1 MTDIVS
7 TKKDTKNDYDAVVVG
22 AGIAGLYAVY
32 KLREMGLRVR
42 GIEAAPAVGGT
53 WYWNCYPGAR
63 VDSQSYIYQYWFSDE
78 LIQEWNWAERFPPQA
93 EVERYLNFVADKFE
107 LRKDYAFET
116 RVTSADWDDDA
127 QCWRVG
133 TDQGETLNTRYF
145 ISCTG
150 MLSEPK
156 APDFPG
162 KDSFQG
168 IIAHTARYPREGID
182 LKGKRVGV
190 IGCGATGIQLIQT
203 IASEVEHLT
212 VFQRTASYGVAMRND
227 QFDDADRDH
236 WRAKAGEL
244 QDKVYNS
251 FVGFDYDFEHGSWY
265 DQTPEQRLQ
274 VLEEKWQEGSLSMWV
289 GTYPELFTDQ
299 AVNDEI
305 SDFVRK
311 KIRARI
317 DDPAIAD
324 LITPQT
330 HGFGTYRVP
339 LENGYY
345 DVYNRD
351 NVELVDVRSAPIECI
366 TATGIKTTEGEYP
379 LDVIIMATGFN
390 AGTGSLAR
398 MNIHGREGLSLTEEW
413 NKDIRTTLGLQVHGF
428 PNLFTVAGPLAPSAA
443 FCNMT
448 TCLQQQVDWVTDC
461 IAYLQEQHLKSIEPT
476 LEKQDEWVAHH
487 DEVANS
493 TLLVATQSWY
503 TGANIEGKPSRLISY
518 IGGVNEYHHKC
529 EEVQESGYAGFTK
542 V

>member
-1 MTDIVS
+1 MTEVVS
-7 TKKDTKNDYDAVVVG
+7 KSQSSEHDYDAVVVG

-78 LIQEWNWAERFPPQA
+78 LIQEWDWQERFPPQA

-107 LRKDYAFET
+107 LRDNFAFET
-116 RVTSADWDDDA
+116 RVTSADWDNDA
-127 QCWRVG
+127 QCWLIG
-133 TDQGETLNTRYF
+133 TDQGESLSSRYF

-156 APDFPG
+156 TPHFPG
-162 KDSFQG
+162 KESFQG
-168 IIAHTARYPREGID
+168 TVVHTARYPREGLD

-190 IGCGATGIQLIQT
+190 IGSGATGIQLIQT

-212 VFQRTASYGVAMRND
+212 VFQRSASYGVAMRND
-227 QFDDADRDH
+227 QFDDAARDH
-236 WRAKAGEL
+236 WRSKSAEL
-244 QDKVYNS
+244 QEKVNNS
-251 FVGFDYDFEHGSWY
+251 FVGFDYSFENGSWY
-265 DQTPEQRLQ
+265 DHTPEQRQ
-274 VLEEKWQEGSLSMWV
+274 HVLEEKWQEGSLSMWV
-289 GTYPELFTDQ
+289 GTYPEMFTDE
-299 AVNDEI
+299 AVNEEI
-305 SDFVRK
+305 SCFVRD

-317 DDPAIAD
+317 NDPAIAD
-324 LITPQT
+324 RVIPTT

-351 NVELVDVRSAPIECI
+351 NVELVDVKSAPIESF
-366 TATGIKTTEGEYP
+366 TAKGLQTSEKEYP

-398 MNIHGREGLSLTEEW
+398 MNIRGREGLSLTDEW

-448 TCLQQQVDWVTDC
+448 TCLQQQVNWVTDC
-461 IAYLQEQHLKSIEPT
+461 IAYLRAEQVKSIEPT
-476 LEKQDEWVAHH
+476 EAKQDEWVDHH
-487 DEVANS
+487 DEVANA
-493 TLLVATQSWY
+493 TLLAATQSWY

-518 IGGVNEYHHKC
+518 IGGVNEYHRIC
-529 EEVQESGYAGFTK
+529 DEVQASGYEGFTK
-542 V
+542 I